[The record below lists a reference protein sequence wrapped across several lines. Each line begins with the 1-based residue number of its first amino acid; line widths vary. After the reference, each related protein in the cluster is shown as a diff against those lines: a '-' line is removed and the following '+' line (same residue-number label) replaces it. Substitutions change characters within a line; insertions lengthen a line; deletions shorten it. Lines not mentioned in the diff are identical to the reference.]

1 MQVIR
6 SYAIAMRHGVG
17 QCVNFVAAHCSV
29 SCLQIRWGVLSSTR
43 WMRGMTLN
51 ANQLYATL
59 SKETNPPIYRRKDL
73 RLWLDPTPGGCK
85 VLLIKLHKSHLSA
98 GPEFQN
104 HLNSLEMT
112 HSKSILSLGLLYL
125 FFATRFCIS
134 VHRNINNA
142 FTFSKTH
149 TWRWKL
155 KVLWDQFLDF
165 RWLMLNQQIDLP
177 PTWIILNCISR
188 ESLPKR

>member
-51 ANQLYATL
+51 ANHLYATL
-59 SKETNPPIYRRKDL
+59 SKETNQPPIYRRKDL

-112 HSKSILSLGLLYL
+112 HSKSILLVLGLLLYL

-155 KVLWDQFLDF
+155 KVL
-165 RWLMLNQQIDLP
+165 
-177 PTWIILNCISR
+177 
-188 ESLPKR
+188 